1 MEEAEL
7 IVGSRGNPRRES
19 IRCGVSHRPDMSER
33 AAEINRGRRDEER
46 GSNECRNIPSCFLP
60 DPGVGHGVKESELDL
75 SCHYEIRRKREGK
88 EKMPPNNATTC
99 RACVRARRV
108 ELSRHSAD
116 FSRAL
121 CNWTI
126 SSFVRFVSPSA
137 VPLLSGMRFPTA
149 VSKHGS
155 LETDM

>member
-1 MEEAEL
+1 
-7 IVGSRGNPRRES
+7 
-19 IRCGVSHRPDMSER
+19 MSER
-33 AAEINRGRRDEER
+33 TSERRNQLRDER

-75 SCHYEIRRKREGK
+75 SCHYEIRRKRERK

-126 SSFVRFVSPSA
+126 SSSVHPVRLSA
-137 VPLLSGMRFPTA
+137 VLLLSEMRFSTV
-149 VSKHGS
+149 VSVHFALTKPYPRHRKHC
-155 LETDM
+155 